1 MLVGRNR
8 EIEIMNEMLSS
19 NSSEL
24 IAIFGRRRVGKT
36 FLVREVYKKQMAFE
50 LTGLYKGSHRDQ
62 LQNFHNQLRFSSKRF
77 ENTKIPGNWINAFQ
91 LLQDYLTGLKGKKK
105 KVIFIDE
112 FPWIATARSKFLMA
126 FEHFWNT
133 YCTKRDDLVVVV
145 CGSAAS
151 FMVNKIIKNRGG
163 LHNRLSH
170 KIKLM
175 PFNLNETKLFLKS
188 KRIHLNNYDI
198 LKLYMA
204 IGGIPHYLNQI
215 KRGESVV
222 QNIDRLCFENNGG
235 LTDEFN
241 EVFKS
246 LFKNSDIH
254 EIIVKALSNTK
265 KGVTRNKLLELT
277 NLESGGIF
285 SKALDELTESG
296 FVSQYTPFGKRNRG
310 SLYRLSDEYSLF
322 YLKFIKPNQGQGS
335 GTWAKLFPKQ
345 TYKIW
350 SGLVFET
357 ICLKHVGQI
366 KKELGVAKIYSINS
380 GWHNDKAQ
388 VDLVIDRDDGIINLC
403 EMKFYNS
410 LFTINKPEFEN
421 IKNKITQFKE
431 STKTRKNVFV
441 TMITT
446 YGVAENANSLEVVTN
461 NFTMDC
467 LFEED

>member
-1 MLVGRNR
+1 MLG
-8 EIEIMNEMLSS
+8 S

-36 FLVREVYKKQMAFE
+36 FLVREVYMKQMVFE

-62 LQNFHNQLRFSSKRF
+62 LQNFHNQLKSSSKRF
-77 ENTKIPGNWINAFQ
+77 GNTKAPANWISAFQ

-105 KVIFIDE
+105 KVVFIDE

-151 FMVNKIIKNRGG
+151 FMVNKIIKNKGG

-175 PFNLNETKLFLKS
+175 PFNLNEVKLFLKS
-188 KRIHLNNYDI
+188 KRILLNNYDI
-198 LKLYMA
+198 LQLYMA

-246 LFKNSDIH
+246 LFRNSDVH
-254 EIIVKALSNTK
+254 EIIVKVLSNTK
-265 KGVTRNKLLELT
+265 KGVTRNKLLELS
-277 NLESGGIF
+277 NLGSGGIF

-296 FVSQYTPFGKRNRG
+296 FVSRYTPFGKRNRG

-322 YLKFIKPNQGQGS
+322 YLKFIEPNQGQGS

-345 TYKIW
+345 TYKTW

-380 GWHNDKAQ
+380 GWNNDKAQ

-403 EMKFYNS
+403 EMKFYNG
-410 LFTINKPEFEN
+410 LFTINKPVYEN

-446 YGVAENANSLEVVTN
+446 YGVIENANSLEVVTN